1 MLSSTSPTLSSVSS
15 FYKIPISSDDFSPLS
30 LSLSLFLLSSPSSFS
45 LSPLPEIFTQAFF
58 CGSEVKKMNHCNL
71 QQNAFMSRE
80 EMMGFD
86 RKDLVVCPKPR
97 RVGLLA
103 NNVIRPLR
111 LHMSQAAADLCDSKA
126 GAELLEI
133 IRRKEDNGTIGQLL
147 SSSPPYFPGSPPS
160 RAANPL
166 AQDARFRDEKL
177 NPISPN
183 SPFLQPY
190 SATGFPSP
198 SSSSS
203 SSSSRGCVRMKF
215 GLNSPAVRVEGFD
228 CLNRDRQNSSIPAMA

>member
-1 MLSSTSPTLSSVSS
+1 
-15 FYKIPISSDDFSPLS
+15 
-30 LSLSLFLLSSPSSFS
+30 
-45 LSPLPEIFTQAFF
+45 
-58 CGSEVKKMNHCNL
+58 MNHCNL

-103 NNVIRPLR
+103 NSVIRPLR

-126 GAELLEI
+126 GAELLDI

-147 SSSPPYFPGSPPS
+147 SSSVSSSPPYFPGSPPS

-177 NPISPN
+177 NPVSPN
-183 SPFLQPY
+183 SPFLQPN
-190 SATGFPSP
+190 SSTGFPSPSP

-203 SSSSRGCVRMKF
+203 SSARGCVRMKF
-215 GLNSPAVRVEGFD
+215 GLKPPAVRVEGFD

>member
-1 MLSSTSPTLSSVSS
+1 CLQPHPHFVGSQP
-15 FYKIPISSDDFSPLS
+15 FYKILISSDDFSPLS
-30 LSLSLFLLSSPSSFS
+30 PLSLFFVHLSSPSSCS
-45 LSPLPEIFTQAFF
+45 LSSPGDSTQAFF
-58 CGSEVKKMNHCNL
+58 SEKMNHCNL

-126 GAELLEI
+126 GAELLDI

-160 RAANPL
+160 RAVNPL
-166 AQDARFRDEKL
+166 AQDARFRAEKL
-177 NPISPN
+177 NPTSPN
-183 SPFLQPY
+183 SPFLQPS

-198 SSSSS
+198 SSSSSS